1 MDAKIDKLHQA
12 GLLGAATKPVEESES
27 HSESEIEDIVA
38 DVRCLI
44 ENLWWTKELI

>member
-1 MDAKIDKLHQA
+1 MDAKIDMLHQA

-38 DVRCLI
+38 DVRCHVEIL
-44 ENLWWTKELI
+44 LWTQELI